1 MNWYPVE
8 LHTHTQH
15 SDGDFIPASLVMTAK
30 QCGFCGIAGTD
41 HNSQA
46 GLPELFTWA
55 EKEHLVPIAGIEWTT
70 YWGHMLVLGEQGY
83 TDWRGVQPADID
95 AAIRSIHAH
104 AGVVGI
110 AHPLAISNPV
120 KTGYHWE
127 FQVSDWDAIDFLEV
141 WSRDR
146 APVKIQSLRAIEL
159 WEQLL
164 DRGCHITATSGRDWH
179 RQDDLAY
186 ARTYIGTEGSLTQDA
201 VLDALRNG
209 RVCLA
214 MGQLLTLSIQTQG
227 RIAQCGDTIPAGPAQ
242 LHWQLTNA
250 HACADAKPD
259 YVRVVS
265 NGTELHRYLLTQTQA
280 DLTLPRGWVRMDL
293 MGTYEDR
300 PEQMLAM
307 TNPVF
312 VGS

>member
-15 SDGDFIPASLVMTAK
+15 SDGDFMPASLVMAAK

-46 GLPELFTWA
+46 GLPELFAWA
-55 EKEHLVPIAGIEWTT
+55 ERENIVPIAGIEWTT

-83 TDWRGVQPADID
+83 TDWRGVQPQDID
-95 AAIRSIHAH
+95 EAVRAIHANC
-104 AGVVGI
+104 GVVGI

-127 FQVSDWDAIDFLEV
+127 FQVSDWEAIDFLEV
-141 WSRDR
+141 WSRER
-146 APVKIQSLRAIEL
+146 APVKIQSKRAVEL

-179 RQDDLAY
+179 REDTKQY
-186 ARTYIGTEGSLTQDA
+186 ARTYIGAQGELTQNA

-214 MGQLLTLSIQTQG
+214 VGELLTMQLDTKDG
-227 RIAQCGDTIPAGPAQ
+227 IAQCGDTVEAGSVQ
-242 LHWQLTNA
+242 LHWNVERVHT
-250 HACADAKPD
+250 CADCVPQ
-259 YVRVVS
+259 YIRVVS
-265 NGTELHRYLLTQTQA
+265 NGKELLRYALTQTQA
-280 DLTLPRGWVRMDL
+280 QLTLPRGWMRMDL
-293 MGTYEDR
+293 MGAYEDQ
-300 PEQMLAM
+300 EDQILAL
-307 TNPVF
+307 TNPIF
-312 VGS
+312 VK